1 MKILKDLFLPLK
13 FNHFMIILVMS
24 SLNVLFK
31 EPGIYELLFP
41 FKNPYLFKNFYF
53 TISLNSDVSQNSLV
67 KLNYFPK
74 GILSDS
80 ILIYQR
86 FIFGQKGGFNNFS
99 IGFKKNEFQI
109 NLRVQFNEILYVET
123 SEENQIQNLD
133 LIFGKIRD
141 TIYPSEIN
149 GLDRSLI
156 VEYDFDS
163 LYRRVDLSSLG
174 KFSISSN
181 PIVFEIG
188 YKNFL
193 VSSEFR
199 FISQSGD
206 FIEYSA
212 KNFYLSSSPRV
223 KFLNCSNCKWFAYL
237 FSVPEI
243 PPPFKIKRS
252 FNVSDKNHFS
262 FYLTYF
268 NEKTVIRFGYSP
280 KLIIEGEINDEISYI
295 SQIGNV
301 VDSIAYDKSSNYL
314 YATRNGDTIEISNY
328 ALIYLFFNYKD
339 TTYSKKLSFSYEI
352 PQNIIFEFYRNF
364 KLKDVNF
371 YLFFGQKSL
380 NSLYF
385 GVSTIHKLYR
395 KTLANYGYLYNKNFG
410 FDYHNI
416 FINFLVPTGRFLFS
430 FGSHITIN
438 KDGEEKIINS
448 LLKNYLAY
456 YKSSSYLSFGIN
468 LQISYL
474 K

>member
-1 MKILKDLFLPLK
+1 
-13 FNHFMIILVMS
+13 MIILFIS

-31 EPGIYELLFP
+31 EPNIYELLFP
-41 FKNPYLFKNFYF
+41 LKNPYLFKSFYF
-53 TISLNSDVSQNSLV
+53 IISLNSDVSQSSSV
-67 KLNYFPK
+67 KLNYFQK

-80 ILIYQR
+80 SLIYQK

-109 NLRVQFNEILYVET
+109 NLKTQFNEVLYIET

-133 LIFGKIRD
+133 MVFGKIRD
-141 TIYPSEIN
+141 TIYPTDIS
-149 GLDRSLI
+149 GLDRSII
-156 VEYDFDS
+156 VEYNFDS
-163 LYRRVDLSSLG
+163 LYRRIELSSIG

-181 PIVFEIG
+181 PIIFEIG

-199 FISQSGD
+199 FITQSGD
-206 FIEYSA
+206 FIEYEA
-212 KNFYLSSSPRV
+212 KNFYLSSNPKV

-237 FSVPEI
+237 FSTPKI
-243 PPPFKIKRS
+243 PSPFKIKRI
-252 FNVSDKNHFS
+252 FNVNDKSHFS

-268 NEKTVIRFGYSP
+268 NDRTIIKFGYSP

-295 SQIGNV
+295 SQIKNV

-352 PQNIIFEFYRNF
+352 PQNFIFEFYRNF
-364 KLKDVNF
+364 ELKNVDF
-371 YLFFGQKSL
+371 YLFLGQRSL
-380 NSLYF
+380 YSLYF
-385 GVSTIHKLYR
+385 GASIIHKFYK
-395 KTLANYGYLYNKNFG
+395 KTLINYGYLYNRNFSFG
-410 FDYHNI
+410 YHNV

-438 KDGEEKIINS
+438 KEGEEKIINS

-456 YKSSSYLSFGIN
+456 YKPSSYLSFGIN

-474 K
+474 R